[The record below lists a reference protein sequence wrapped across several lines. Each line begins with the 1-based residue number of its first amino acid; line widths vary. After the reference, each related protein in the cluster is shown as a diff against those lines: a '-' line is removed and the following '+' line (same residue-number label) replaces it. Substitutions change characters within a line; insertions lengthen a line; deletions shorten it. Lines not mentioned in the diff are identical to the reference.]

1 MNIMMMDGRTKFNE
15 QKLEE
20 DKKRF
25 QTRLN

>member
-15 QKLEE
+15 QELEE